1 MKTLIMIL
9 VSLGVGVGG
18 TLLVQTVIITPQPIV
33 AVVAC
38 PEQRTVVEQ
47 AMIDKAVEP
56 LPVDDYVPQGQLHAI
71 PSMSGR
77 KD

>member
-9 VSLGVGVGG
+9 VSLGVGVGS
-18 TLLVQTVIITPQPIV
+18 TLLVQTVIVTPPPVV

-47 AMIDKAVEP
+47 AMIEKAAGAVAGRRLRAP
-56 LPVDDYVPQGQLHAI
+56 RAAPRHT
-71 PSMSGR
+71 SMSGR

>member
-1 MKTLIMIL
+1 MKTLMMIL
-9 VSLGVGVGG
+9 VSLGVGVGS
-18 TLLVQTVIITPQPIV
+18 TLLVQTVIVTPPPVV

-47 AMIDKAVEP
+47 AMIEKAVEP

-77 KD
+77 QY